1 MNHARREY
9 NPNNNRQG
17 QNGGDALSDALIQ
30 KNNDLGVPSNN
41 ETPSSNWSFIL
52 WYNGIYLL
60 WDLFLR

>member
-41 ETPSSNWSFIL
+41 ETPSSN
-52 WYNGIYLL
+52 
-60 WDLFLR
+60 

>member
-1 MNHARREY
+1 MHEYSLEPDLYDNYAHARREY

-41 ETPSSNWSFIL
+41 ETPSSN
-52 WYNGIYLL
+52 
-60 WDLFLR
+60 